1 MILGQ
6 YKKQTRHVIHAITVI
21 TLHQSLIH
29 LSSASV
35 SITMNDYIG
44 GVFLSIDIWLHSAEP
59 PPSNTNQAVDDTS
72 HCLKAWR
79 CSWCSDCSVWC
90 GALALL
96 QGSWCS
102 ALRWCLFVF
111 WSLVYLGFQVHSW
124 LEDRTCRSSPPIQT
138 SKSTVRT

>member
-44 GVFLSIDIWLHSAEP
+44 GVFLSIDI
-59 PPSNTNQAVDDTS
+59 
-72 HCLKAWR
+72 
-79 CSWCSDCSVWC
+79 
-90 GALALL
+90 
-96 QGSWCS
+96 
-102 ALRWCLFVF
+102 
-111 WSLVYLGFQVHSW
+111 
-124 LEDRTCRSSPPIQT
+124 
-138 SKSTVRT
+138 